1 MNREEDTFYVK
12 LMKCLFLEGIFIT
25 QRSDMTLT
33 FYLETLTNRYFVGVV
48 YGKQDQLM
56 IILTRGII

>member
-12 LMKCLFLEGIFIT
+12 LMKCLFLEGIFIK

-33 FYLETLTNRYFVGVV
+33 FYLEPLTNRYFVGVV
-48 YGKQDQLM
+48 YGKQDQLK